1 MIKQILGL
9 QEVFDC
15 MAYEVYLIVLYNMLG
30 SLKDLTWLKDLT
42 CLIWLKW
49 LTWLTWLTWLI

>member
-1 MIKQILGL
+1 MIKRILGL
-9 QEVFDC
+9 QEVFDY
-15 MAYEVYLIVLYNMLG
+15 MAYAVYLIVLDNILG

-49 LTWLTWLTWLI
+49 LTWLRWLTWLT